1 MNDTAPPLI
10 ARGKSLLDQILRMAQ
25 TRLELLAVEIQ
36 HEKLALGRQLQLA
49 TIAAILALLAG
60 LTLIVWIALA
70 LPQEYRLIVLG
81 ALFVVLVAGAV
92 GCVLALKRYSKREPV
107 FNRVINQLR
116 MDRASLHQ
124 EP

>member
-1 MNDTAPPLI
+1 MNDSTPPLI

-36 HEKLALGRQLQLA
+36 AEKIALGRQIQLA
-49 TIAAILALLAG
+49 TIAAIFALLAG

-70 LPQEYRLIVLG
+70 LPQDMRLLVLG
-81 ALFVVLVAGAV
+81 ILFVVLVAGAI
-92 GCVLALKRYSKREPV
+92 GCWIALKRYAKRDPL
-107 FNRVINQLR
+107 FARVVNQLR
-116 MDRASLHQ
+116 LDRASLHQ